1 MWALEHEMRSA
12 LSFSVISEHENC
24 VYRHSLK
31 FSMLLDVRDLPS
43 FSMLSTVNMKTLY
56 TVNCSWWTR
65 ELCTVYCSR
74 CCLMFWTCLLFR
86 HNQQWKAKLC
96 VHLVGQLACSM
107 YSQGENPVDG
117 QWRFN
122 KAYQR
127 VSGVKK
133 NNLKISVALKYSHH
147 STLNL

>member
-56 TVNCSWWTR
+56 TVNCSW
-65 ELCTVYCSR
+65 
-74 CCLMFWTCLLFR
+74 
-86 HNQQWKAKLC
+86 
-96 VHLVGQLACSM
+96 
-107 YSQGENPVDG
+107 
-117 QWRFN
+117 
-122 KAYQR
+122 
-127 VSGVKK
+127 
-133 NNLKISVALKYSHH
+133 
-147 STLNL
+147 